1 MRIYTRTG
9 DDGTTGL
16 VGDARVSKTDLRIA
30 AIGEVDELNAAIGL
44 ARVHCP
50 PSLLGRELAKIQSL
64 LFDLGGELASPDG
77 NRYLV
82 RTLDPRHIEDLEKS
96 MDAMNA
102 DLPALKNFIL
112 PGGSEAAARL
122 HLARTICRRAE
133 RSVLTLA
140 KEASLRDVTWT
151 YLNRLSDWLFM
162 AARTANRFEGVEDS
176 IWTPEES

>member
-16 VGDARVSKTDLRIA
+16 VGDARVSKTDARIA
-30 AIGEVDELNAAIGL
+30 AIGDVDELNAAVGI
-44 ARVHCP
+44 ARVTCRGG
-50 PSLLGRELAKIQSL
+50 SADLDLAKIQNL

-77 NRYLV
+77 NRYVV
-82 RTLDPRHIEDLEKS
+82 RTLNLRHVEELERS

-102 DLPALKNFIL
+102 ELPPLKNFIL
-112 PGGSEAAARL
+112 PGGSETAARL

-133 RSVLTLA
+133 RSVLTLS

-151 YLNRLSDWLFM
+151 YLNRLSDWLFLS
-162 AARTANRFEGVEDS
+162 ARTANRLAGVEDT
-176 IWTPEES
+176 IWTSEES